1 VYILPLY
8 PAVALLLGAWWQK
21 LKDNRSESSHI
32 FTRTAAYMNAVS
44 FLLLSGVLLFQILG
58 PGLLT
63 YIRPVLYPRDQAEFL
78 ILSNLLLEHQPAMF
92 FWATACGLGGVFL
105 FVAVR
110 KEAWGPFVGCMAALM
125 VISLFFVQKFDV
137 NLANHYS
144 FKPFVTRVLSRINDA
159 PLYFYHSDDYGVIF
173 YAGKRIS
180 TLDTESLPTDNAPCY
195 LFIWENEWE
204 QFADEEGLSLVEASK
219 NTDRLGKGRLFL
231 ASVSKAHAS

>member
-1 VYILPLY
+1 
-8 PAVALLLGAWWQK
+8 
-21 LKDNRSESSHI
+21 
-32 FTRTAAYMNAVS
+32 MNAAS

-63 YIRPVLYPRDQAEFL
+63 YIRPVLYPKDQAEFL
-78 ILSNLLLEHQPAMF
+78 VLSNLLLEHRPAMF

-105 FVAVR
+105 FVTVR

-144 FKPFVTRVLSRINDA
+144 FKPFVTRLLSRINDA
-159 PLYFYHSDDYGVIF
+159 PLYFYRSDDYGVIF
-173 YAGKRIS
+173 YAGKRVS
-180 TLDTESLPTDNAPCY
+180 TLDTESLPTANAPCY

-204 QFADEEGLSLVEASK
+204 QFTDEEGLSLVEASE
-219 NTDRLGKGRLFL
+219 NIDRLGKGRLFL
-231 ASVSKAHAS
+231 VSVPKARGEEQSHGT